1 MGAPAA
7 ERVALMAIH
16 PRYADAIL
24 DGDKQVEFRKRRL
37 ASDITTVLIY
47 ATFPVQKI
55 VGEFRIREMVVG
67 APDAIWEEFGDV
79 GIIDRNSFGDYYASS
94 ENAVAIVVD
103 AATRYERSQPL
114 SELTPAPAIPQSFS
128 YIARGASR
136 RERSARG

>member
-1 MGAPAA
+1 
-7 ERVALMAIH
+7 MAIH

-24 DGDKQVEFRKRRL
+24 DGNKQVEFRKRRL

-47 ATFPVQKI
+47 ATSPVQRI

-67 APDAIWEEFGDV
+67 APDAIWDAFGDV
-79 GIIDRNSFGDYYASS
+79 GIIDRDSFGDYYASS
-94 ENAVAIVVD
+94 EHAVAIVVD
-103 AATRYERSQPL
+103 VAKRYERSQPL

-136 RERSARG
+136 RGTSRRVVANRS